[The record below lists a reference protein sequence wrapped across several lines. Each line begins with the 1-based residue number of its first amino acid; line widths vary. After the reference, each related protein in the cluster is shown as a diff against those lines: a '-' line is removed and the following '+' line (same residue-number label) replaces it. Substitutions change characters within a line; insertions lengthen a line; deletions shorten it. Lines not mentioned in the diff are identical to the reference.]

1 MNSTEKAQAQEEEIE
16 IIEGDPPEGSDAEAQ
31 DEQQE
36 DERLSDSRNEDE
48 DARRQAKREE
58 RQRRKQ
64 NQKFAR
70 DKTREEMQWLIQ
82 QNQLLQQRLEAIENQ
97 NLTFQKGSL
106 DQNYNQALGGVHA
119 AEAALAK
126 AIEIGDGA
134 RVPELLRQRDMALAR
149 AAEINRAKQSV
160 SAPVPAGNPVVNL
173 KARQWAAENPWFNA
187 SSNDPDSQVAKAIDA
202 SLVSEGLD
210 PSTDRYWEELN
221 SRISKYLPHRFAEDE
236 DEDYTEQRKPGR
248 RGPPVGGSR
257 EMTPGKTQVYL
268 TPERVN
274 ALKEAGVWDDPV
286 RRKEML
292 RRFAD
297 WDRQNKAAR

>member
-1 MNSTEKAQAQEEEIE
+1 MNSTEKAQVQEEEIE
-16 IIEGDPPEGSDAEAQ
+16 IIEGDPPEADHAEG
-31 DEQQE
+31 EEGNQE
-36 DERLSDSRNEDE
+36 DERLSDTRNDE
-48 DARRQAKREE
+48 EESRRQAKREE

-82 QNQLLQQRLEAIENQ
+82 QNQVLQQRLEAIENQ
-97 NLTFQKGSL
+97 AISFQKGSL

-149 AAEINRAKQSV
+149 AAEINRAKQNVAAPAPQTNTAV
-160 SAPVPAGNPVVNL
+160 SL

-187 SSNDPDSQVAKAIDA
+187 SSNDPDSQVAKAIDS
-202 SLVSEGLD
+202 SLVAEGLD
-210 PSTDRYWEELN
+210 PSTDRYWDELN
-221 SRISKYLPHRFAEDE
+221 SRIAKYLPHRFAEDD
-236 DEDYTEQRKPGR
+236 DEDYTEPRKAGR

-257 EMTPGKTQVYL
+257 EMAPGKTQVYL

-292 RRFAD
+292 KRFAE

>member
-1 MNSTEKAQAQEEEIE
+1 MNSTEKAQVQEEEIE
-16 IIEGDPPEGSDAEAQ
+16 IIEGDPPEGDHGDGE
-31 DEQQE
+31 EGGQE
-36 DERLSDSRNEDE
+36 DERLSDSRNDEEDV
-48 DARRQAKREE
+48 RRQAKREE

-70 DKTREEMQWLIQ
+70 DKTREEMQWLMQ
-82 QNQLLQQRLEAIENQ
+82 QNQILQQRLEAIENQ
-97 NLTFQKGSL
+97 AINFQKGSL
-106 DQNYNQALGGVHA
+106 DQNYNQALYGVKA

-134 RVPELLRQRDMALAR
+134 KVPDLLRQRDMALAK

-160 SAPVPAGNPVVNL
+160 GTPAPQTDTAVSM
-173 KARQWAAENPWFNA
+173 KARQWAAENSWFNPNG
-187 SSNDPDSQVAKAIDA
+187 NDPDSQVAKAIDS
-202 SLVSEGLD
+202 SLVAEGLD
-210 PSTDRYWEELN
+210 PSTDRYWDELN
-221 SRISKYLPHRFAEDE
+221 SRIAKYLPHRFADDD
-236 DEDYTEQRKPGR
+236 DEDYTEPRRSGR

-257 EMTPGKTQVYL
+257 EMSPGKTQVYL

-292 RRFAD
+292 KRFAE
-297 WDRQNKAAR
+297 WDRQNRAAR